1 MSELSLNL
9 VRHINAPVESVF
21 NAWLDPELL
30 AQFMKPAD
38 SVTTSKISLD
48 AKTGGRFNIVMIAD
62 GKELPHSGEYL
73 VIAPHSQIVFTW
85 ESPFSIEGSTVTLD
99 FSETKNGTTLQLN
112 HVKFPN
118 EESRNNHEG
127 GWTAIMAKLD
137 SVVF

>member
-9 VRHINAPVESVF
+9 VRHINAPVKMVF

-38 SVTTSKISLD
+38 SVTTSKVNVD
-48 AKTGGRFNIVMIAD
+48 AKTGGRFSIVMIAD

-73 VIAPHSQIVFTW
+73 VIDPHTQIIFTW

-99 FSETKNGTTLQLN
+99 FSETEKGTSLRLN
-112 HVKFPN
+112 HVKFPS

-137 SVVF
+137 SVVS